1 MKRTSSNR
9 SNLSNVA
16 NNEEDKSVK
25 KPATLESVSP
35 SPDTTV
41 VKKVKLS
48 RFQLFK
54 RLLSFISPEAPRIAV
69 GLTAL
74 VVNSVTNLSFP
85 WIIGQVVDS
94 AGKENFLEFLTSS
107 AGFFFAGSIASWVRV
122 YCLGTAT
129 ENIANRLKSQLFESI
144 LQQEMEYYESTPLG
158 EIVSLLE
165 HDIQSSAELVTE
177 KIAAALRSLNS
188 ALNGSFLLYRTSPRL
203 CGVSLSVIPVVG
215 VAAMTL
221 SRYSRKLSNQLRA
234 LQSSTHSYSLE
245 RYQNISTVRL
255 NNREKFE
262 IEKFNKML
270 AESQTCSRRRYNAHG
285 SFMSFLNLSTN
296 ASLTAVLWVGG
307 SMIAKKEMT
316 VGSLTSFALQSGFV
330 GLGFSG
336 LSTVYS
342 DIVKSLDSAERVFQI
357 IDSGNENRTKTL
369 SEGNSF
375 PSTTKTI
382 ATPPASKRLSATTP
396 RVADLTKAASS
407 IYIENVSFYY
417 KHRPDVLVLKN
428 VSLTIQKN
436 QITCIA
442 GKSGAGKSTLAAIL
456 CGLHH
461 PTSGVIS
468 YGKNIEIVGEADRGS
483 YNEDKEMLHNLFGVV
498 EQSSSTLFT
507 GTIVDN
513 IAYGKFDASQ
523 EEIEAAAKSAHA
535 HDFIKAFPDGYK
547 TQVGQGGCLLS
558 GGQRAR
564 IALARAL
571 VKQPKYLLLDE
582 PTASLDAESEK
593 ELIPPLESLKSSSTI
608 ILFTHSDV
616 LKNISDVVH
625 TIEEGAILRKQD

>member
-1 MKRTSSNR
+1 
-9 SNLSNVA
+9 
-16 NNEEDKSVK
+16 VK

-375 PSTTKTI
+375 PSATKTI

>member
-316 VGSLTSFALQSGFV
+316 VGSLTSFALQV
-330 GLGFSG
+330 TH
-336 LSTVYS
+336 LSLLSVTYVTLLYS
-342 DIVKSLDSAERVFQI
+342 RA
-357 IDSGNENRTKTL
+357 
-369 SEGNSF
+369 
-375 PSTTKTI
+375 
-382 ATPPASKRLSATTP
+382 LSAW
-396 RVADLTKAASS
+396 ASAACLLF
-407 IYIENVSFYY
+407 I
-417 KHRPDVLVLKN
+417 
-428 VSLTIQKN
+428 
-436 QITCIA
+436 
-442 GKSGAGKSTLAAIL
+442 
-456 CGLHH
+456 
-461 PTSGVIS
+461 PTSLS
-468 YGKNIEIVGEADRGS
+468 LWTPLSGECC
-483 YNEDKEMLHNLFGVV
+483 
-498 EQSSSTLFT
+498 SSS
-507 GTIVDN
+507 
-513 IAYGKFDASQ
+513 
-523 EEIEAAAKSAHA
+523 
-535 HDFIKAFPDGYK
+535 PD
-547 TQVGQGGCLLS
+547 
-558 GGQRAR
+558 
-564 IALARAL
+564 
-571 VKQPKYLLLDE
+571 
-582 PTASLDAESEK
+582 
-593 ELIPPLESLKSSSTI
+593 
-608 ILFTHSDV
+608 
-616 LKNISDVVH
+616 
-625 TIEEGAILRKQD
+625 